1 MRSFLVKKLSKV
13 VFIEEKRA
21 KRKEDW
27 MLETRSSLVICM
39 YVNIFRQKNVLLD
52 VVSSVVLCVT
62 DVTI

>member
-1 MRSFLVKKLSKV
+1 MNEIISSKKKLSKV

-39 YVNIFRQKNVLLD
+39 YVNIFRQKKMFFLM
-52 VVSSVVLCVT
+52 LCRL
-62 DVTI
+62 